1 VLFQA
6 ADLHLTPTIWKDM
19 PSMQGDSYA
28 ALDQIVAVCTA
39 EGSKATLLLSG
50 DIFDKSR
57 PDSESVERFRMAMDR
72 LSVNGVQVYAIQ
84 GQHEKADP
92 PWATALGSVTYVGDG
107 TPFEVDGLRIVGL
120 DYTNSPDLQKTLK
133 GLKKVDLLMIH
144 QMAKQAIDIEGA
156 WNFDIDWVNK
166 SVKLILA
173 GDYHGFLNTGRLYYP
188 GATHFRKIDEIDD
201 KFFLRV
207 ETAPKLK
214 VIPQRLWTRPVLQV
228 RAINDDQLDESIK
241 LIMDANLK
249 EADRPTEI
257 ELPLVVA
264 RYSPNVKDVVPR
276 IEEACLKRSFLLR
289 LKPLVGD
296 AQDDTHTELPQ
307 AAATLHGCLDAIVDR
322 GTDEELHSFVSALL
336 DAEDSRLV
344 LEETKQRLGI
354 GG

>member
-173 GDYHGFLNTGRLYYP
+173 GDYHGFLNVGRLYYP
-188 GATHFRKIDEIDD
+188 GATHFRKIDEIGN
-201 KFFLRV
+201 KCFLRV
-207 ETAPKLK
+207 DPSDLSVE
-214 VIPQRLWTRPVLQV
+214 PQELWTRPVLQV
-228 RAINDDQLDESIK
+228 RVINDEQLDEAIK
-241 LIMDANLK
+241 AIMDADPYA
-249 EADRPTEI
+249 EDRPEEI
-257 ELPLVVA
+257 KQPLIVA
-264 RYSPNVKDVVPR
+264 RYSPNVQSVVPR
-276 IEEACLKRSFLLR
+276 VEEACLKRSFLLR